1 MTLTDTQ
8 KAQIIELINPKD
20 ESRCEELI
28 ENGGCEMS
36 GEFEQQDV
44 FEKGDYLLIEYVYE
58 GRVSNVYYPPMP
70 DGAGECGQELRYN
83 ITITKITWYE
93 PNEWEDIAYL
103 VNKAD
108 IKEINKHLANLD
120 YENIRLI

>member
-1 MTLTDTQ
+1 MTRRAEPTQ
-8 KAQIIELINPKD
+8 LALD
-20 ESRCEELI
+20 F
-28 ENGGCEMS
+28 GVTA
-36 GEFEQQDV
+36 EQACIMCH
-44 FEKGDYLLIEYVYE
+44 L
-58 GRVSNVYYPPMP
+58 SANC
-70 DGAGECGQELRYN
+70 GECGQELRYN